1 MAGSI
6 LLHLKDYSEQVSLV
20 LNVPGDFSASQLLLE
35 VIEACKLKCMDNQG
49 QPIRYVLQRQRDNA
63 FLPPHGALNRFRIL
77 YGETLYLSRMV
88 APEQLQPQRPP
99 VSGKIP
105 ALYPPEVYRL
115 QAAGRYE
122 QALLTLLE
130 RWESFERLENTT
142 GDGVVNM
149 GRDDTAAGKENLR
162 PGIEILARELVD
174 EQLRST
180 DFDEFYNVVE
190 APAARRYFEV
200 YPDFRQRFVGMM
212 LDGSYRLAQA
222 FQYQAARDFAVLA
235 VRLDPE
241 NEMAQNLESLAQ
253 QYVTLLATTDKE
265 ERLDLA
271 RAIYQA
277 DRRYGNIAEDLRL
290 IIQSNRLGRPV
301 PDTGVYGTPPLPALA
316 AVNLPPGGPAW
327 HEPGMGATGRS

>member
-20 LNVPGDFSASQLLLE
+20 LNVPGDYSASQLLLE

-63 FLPPHGALNRFRIL
+63 FLPPHGALNRFHIL

-88 APEQLQPQRPP
+88 APEKMPVPVQPG
-99 VSGKIP
+99 SGKTP
-105 ALYPPEVYRL
+105 VLYPIEVYRL

-122 QALLTLLE
+122 QALLSLLE
-130 RWESFERLENTT
+130 RWENFDHLENTT
-142 GDGVVNM
+142 GDGVVNLA
-149 GRDDTAAGKENLR
+149 RDETVASKENLR
-162 PGIEILARELVD
+162 PGIEALARELVD

-190 APAARRYFEV
+190 APAARHYFET
-200 YPDFRQRFVGMM
+200 YPDFRRKFGGMM

-235 VRLDPE
+235 VRLDPN
-241 NEMAQNLESLAQ
+241 NEIAQNLESLAQ

-271 RAIYQA
+271 RAIYQS

-301 PDTGVYGTPPLPALA
+301 PESGVYSMSPLPALP

-327 HEPGMGATGRS
+327 HDRV

>member
-20 LNVPGDFSASQLLLE
+20 LNVPGDYSASQLLLE

-49 QPIRYVLQRQRDNA
+49 QPVRYVLQRQRDNA
-63 FLPPHGALNRFRIL
+63 FLPPHGPLNRFHIL

-88 APEQLQPQRPP
+88 APEQVQAPRQAS
-99 VSGKIP
+99 SGKVSV
-105 ALYPPEVYRL
+105 LYPAEVYRL

-122 QALLTLLE
+122 QALLSLLE
-130 RWESFERLENTT
+130 RWENFDRLENT
-142 GDGVVNM
+142 GEEGVVNL
-149 GRDDTAAGKENLR
+149 GRDGAVATKESLR
-162 PGIEILARELVD
+162 PGIETLARELVD

-190 APAARRYFEV
+190 APAARHYFET
-200 YPDFRQRFVGMM
+200 YPDFRRKFVGMM

-241 NEMAQNLESLAQ
+241 SEVAQNLENLAQ

-290 IIQSNRLGRPV
+290 IIQSNRLGRPAA
-301 PDTGVYGTPPLPALA
+301 DSGTYAMPPLPALP

-327 HEPGMGATGRS
+327 HERV